1 MNCNRKSST
10 LKRSCHDLFFCCF
23 ENGRLIENNMTQLSQ
38 ASVERG
44 NEEAMERGGAGSCR
58 SECSALS

>member
-1 MNCNRKSST
+1 MNCNRKGST

-38 ASVERG
+38 ASVERW
-44 NEEAMERGGAGSCR
+44 NEGAR
-58 SECSALS
+58 E